1 MSEIIIIGEI
11 NLDIFILL
19 EDNKNHTKN
28 YSVKIGGTGYNI
40 AKSLKNIR
48 IDPLIF
54 SHIGKDFIGKGI
66 YDELSK
72 YFNFDLIQRVDSTNI
87 ILYFINEDKFDVI
100 GLKKDDLIFKVSE
113 NFLRLYND
121 IKIVHISPYIFMNEE
136 NFKFLNE
143 IKRENKIFI
152 TNLSIPILDN
162 QRFLKILN
170 SFDYIFMNLEEA
182 KKLTKI
188 DDLNEIKKFLKKNFM
203 NSILTLLD
211 GVYFLNKEKEVFLET
226 EKINKKIDI
235 GAGDYL
241 IGGFISGLYKNLQIE
256 DCLKIGI
263 ESVKNYLNSV

>member
-1 MSEIIIIGEI
+1 
-11 NLDIFILL
+11 
-19 EDNKNHTKN
+19 
-28 YSVKIGGTGYNI
+28 
-40 AKSLKNIR
+40 
-48 IDPLIF
+48 
-54 SHIGKDFIGKGI
+54 
-66 YDELSK
+66 
-72 YFNFDLIQRVDSTNI
+72 
-87 ILYFINEDKFDVI
+87 
-100 GLKKDDLIFKVSE
+100 
-113 NFLRLYND
+113 
-121 IKIVHISPYIFMNEE
+121 MNEE
-136 NFKFLNE
+136 NFKFFNK

>member
-72 YFNFDLIQRVDSTNI
+72 YFNFDLIQRVNSTNI
-87 ILYFINEDKFDVI
+87 ILYFINEDKFDVV

-113 NFLRLYND
+113 NFLRRYND
-121 IKIVHISPYIFMNEE
+121 IKIVHISPYIFMNDE

-263 ESVKNYLNSV
+263 ESVKNYLNLV